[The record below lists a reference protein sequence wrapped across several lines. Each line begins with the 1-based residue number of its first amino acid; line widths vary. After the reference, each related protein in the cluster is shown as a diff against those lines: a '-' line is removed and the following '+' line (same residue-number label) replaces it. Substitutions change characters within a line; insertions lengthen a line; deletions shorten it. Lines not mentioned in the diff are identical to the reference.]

1 MALRLCA
8 APTDNRAAAPDGNGI
23 PSEGPV
29 RLPYRMVFAVA
40 TKNSVGLYDTQVLP
54 CPGSLPYPTISA
66 GHSLMKSTVLH
77 GAAY

>member
-8 APTDNRAAAPDGNGI
+8 GTTDNRAAALGGNGV

-40 TKNSVGLYDTQVLP
+40 TRNSVVLYDTQVLP
-54 CPGSLPYPTISA
+54 CPGSLPYPTLPLLWLA
-66 GHSLMKSTVLH
+66 T
-77 GAAY
+77 A